1 MAWDLL
7 IRLGRPAAGERR
19 GGWKVPVNP
28 DVREEAVMKLR
39 VAVIGTVVMG
49 LALTPAAI
57 AQQCPPEV
65 AEAQSKITSVEAAMK
80 TSALPKEVQAPR
92 TAAGAR
98 AQDLQAPRGQEQQ
111 APRGQEQQA
120 PRGQDLQAPRG
131 QEQQAPRGQ
140 DLQAPRGQEQ
150 QAPRGQDLQAPRGQE
165 QQAPRGQ
172 DLQAPRG
179 QDVQAPRTPAGE
191 RGPDAKSLEPQ
202 LAQARRLVAE
212 AEQEC
217 KKGNMGGSREK
228 AQAAL
233 DLLK

>member
-150 QAPRGQDLQAPRGQE
+150 QAPRGQDLQAPRGQ
-165 QQAPRGQ
+165 
-172 DLQAPRG
+172 
-179 QDVQAPRTPAGE
+179 DVQAPRTPAGE